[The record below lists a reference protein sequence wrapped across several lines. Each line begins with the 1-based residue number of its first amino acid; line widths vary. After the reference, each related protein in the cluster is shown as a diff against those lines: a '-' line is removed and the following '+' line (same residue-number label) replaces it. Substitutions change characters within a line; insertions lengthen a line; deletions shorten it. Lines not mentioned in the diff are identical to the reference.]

1 MPGKAWSKEEERV
14 YWRFVIPQSAKRVD
28 GGPAVP
34 WDQLAVY
41 MQKKMGANAKR
52 EYTHLSLL
60 EHYFQNFD
68 KERFSP
74 HAAPYVREAKR
85 IMASIMNGESQSQGD
100 ASVPSQ
106 DAQLQDSFDK
116 HTGDTT
122 DEENG
127 TIFSDETNDGDAD
140 YINDGDED
148 AEGEDDHVDPD
159 DEVLTFIRDM
169 ARESQ
174 WNQNAARP
182 VKRAAGQSS
191 TLPAPVADMSS
202 HGNYVPGLAPQH
214 TISQERSTLPPRPPR
229 AATRVRD
236 YHAFPNESPRP
247 AQHGREPPQ
256 KRARLANPFETNGYH
271 DQGPRTQAYYGQ
283 QSSRQAFYSQGPRMQ
298 SQYGQGSGSHGYYD
312 QGPGAS
318 AYYGQNSGNQDH
330 YNQTRGDYGQITN
343 PQGFEDDPDS
353 VYFWDQ
359 SAKDRSYYERGHARQ
374 RQQYIDQCHGPS
386 DDNQDNHGQSSSRH
400 GHDQNRSI
408 QGPFQNEVT
417 QSYYNQNR
425 NIQSAGQNHENR
437 GYDQSRNQHGLG
449 NQGCHANAAYNT
461 SQHLRA
467 PSVGYSGQQP
477 ALGSHQYRQDPQCQ
491 SPPQS
496 QQSAMGYS
504 EYPVGN
510 RPSTSSRLDP
520 QNAMPRY
527 SDRQV
532 PVSSGRSSVPMSP
545 NYDSSAQHSAA
556 PSPGGVGHHSTI
568 PDYIQRPSTASS
580 GHQQPSR
587 RPYVRQQADEEHHP
601 QGAHINSREEPKNE
615 QLQHPSSTSGTLRQ
629 RPNEDHQ
636 RQEAFE
642 PEMAQFQQPS
652 TSAPRQHA
660 NEDYH
665 RQGANMDRREEP
677 ENEQIRRPSSS
688 SVLVRQEPIEY
699 AHHQSGYMNPREQR
713 EGERSSGRY
722 VSPYPPRQH
731 HAEHDN
737 GQGGVPK
744 NRFVPEYEPE
754 MFQAFE
760 AESARRKE

>member
-41 MQKKMGANAKR
+41 MQKRMGANAKR

-85 IMASIMNGESQSQGD
+85 IMASIMKSQSQSD

-106 DAQLQDSFDK
+106 DAQLQDSFNK
-116 HTGDTT
+116 HTGETT
-122 DEENG
+122 DEDNG
-127 TIFSDETNDGDAD
+127 TILSNETNDGDAD
-140 YINDGDED
+140 YIDDGDED

-174 WNQNAARP
+174 RNQTAARS

-229 AATRVRD
+229 AVTRVHD
-236 YHAFPNESPRP
+236 YHAFPYESPRP

-256 KRARLANPFETNGYH
+256 KRARLANPFETNGYY
-271 DQGPRTQAYYGQ
+271 DQGLRTQAYYGQ
-283 QSSRQAFYSQGPRMQ
+283 QSSRQAFYNQGPRMQ
-298 SQYGQGSGSHGYYD
+298 SQYGQDSGSHGYYD
-312 QGPGAS
+312 Q
-318 AYYGQNSGNQDH
+318 NSGNQAH

-374 RQQYIDQCHGPS
+374 RQQYIDQCHGLS
-386 DDNQDNHGQSSSRH
+386 DDNQDCRGQSSSSH
-400 GHDQNRSI
+400 SHDQNRSV
-408 QGPFQNEVT
+408 QGPFQNHEHRVYDQNEVT
-417 QSYYNQNR
+417 RGYYNQNR

-437 GYDQSRNQHGLG
+437 GYDQSRNQHDLG
-449 NQGCHANAAYNT
+449 NQGYHANAAYNT

-477 ALGSHQYRQDPQCQ
+477 AMGSHQYHQDPQCQ
-491 SPPQS
+491 SPPQL

-504 EYPVGN
+504 EYPIGN
-510 RPSTSSRLDP
+510 RPSASARLDS
-520 QNAMPRY
+520 QNAMARY

-532 PVSSGRSSVPMSP
+532 PMSPGRSSVPMSP
-545 NYDSSAQHSAA
+545 NYDSSAQHSVA
-556 PSPGGVGHHSTI
+556 PSPGGIGHHSTI

-580 GHQQPSR
+580 GYQQPSR
-587 RPYVRQQADEEHHP
+587 RPSVRQQASEDHHL
-601 QGAHINSREEPKNE
+601 QGAHNNNREEPKNE
-615 QLQHPSSTSGTLRQ
+615 QFQHPSSTSGPLRQ
-629 RPNEDHQ
+629 HPGEDHH
-636 RQEAFE
+636 RQEA
-642 PEMAQFQQPS
+642 
-652 TSAPRQHA
+652 
-660 NEDYH
+660 Y
-665 RQGANMDRREEP
+665 MDRREEP
-677 ENEQIRRPSSS
+677 ENEQIQRPPS

-699 AHHQSGYMNPREQR
+699 AHHQSGYMNQREQR
-713 EGERSSGRY
+713 EGERFSGRY

-731 HAEHDN
+731 PAEHNN

>member
-85 IMASIMNGESQSQGD
+85 IMASILNGESQSQGD

-116 HTGDTT
+116 HTGETT

-140 YINDGDED
+140 YIDDGDED

-174 WNQNAARP
+174 RNQTAARP

-191 TLPAPVADMSS
+191 TLPAPVADMSPR
-202 HGNYVPGLAPQH
+202 GNYVPGLAPQH
-214 TISQERSTLPPRPPR
+214 TISQERSTLPPRPLELPR
-229 AATRVRD
+229 GSATTMLSRTKAPD
-236 YHAFPNESPRP
+236 PLSM
-247 AQHGREPPQ
+247 
-256 KRARLANPFETNGYH
+256 
-271 DQGPRTQAYYGQ
+271 GPRTQAYYGQ
-283 QSSRQAFYSQGPRMQ
+283 QSSRQAFYNQGPRMQ

-312 QGPGAS
+312 Q
-318 AYYGQNSGNQDH
+318 NSGSQGQ
-330 YNQTRGDYGQITN
+330 YNQTHGDYGQITN

-359 SAKDRSYYERGHARQ
+359 SAKDRSYYERGHVRQ

-386 DDNQDNHGQSSSRH
+386 DDNQDYHGQSSSSR
-400 GHDQNRSI
+400 GHDQNRSV
-408 QGPFQNEVT
+408 QGPF
-417 QSYYNQNR
+417 
-425 NIQSAGQNHENR
+425 QNHENR
-437 GYDQSRNQHGLG
+437 GYDQNHANPSYHNQSFNQHGLG
-449 NQGCHANAAYNT
+449 NQGYHANAAYNT
-461 SQHLRA
+461 NQHLRA
-467 PSVGYSGQQP
+467 PSVGYNGQQP
-477 ALGSHQYRQDPQCQ
+477 AMGSHQYRQDPQCQ

-510 RPSTSSRLDP
+510 RPSTSARLDP
-520 QNAMPRY
+520 QHAMPRY
-527 SDRQV
+527 SDRQ
-532 PVSSGRSSVPMSP
+532 VPMSP
-545 NYDSSAQHSAA
+545 NYDSSAQYSVA
-556 PSPGGVGHHSTI
+556 PSPGDVGHHSTI

-587 RPYVRQQADEEHHP
+587 RPSVRQQANEEHHP
-601 QGAHINSREEPKNE
+601 QGAHINNREEPKNE
-615 QLQHPSSTSGTLRQ
+615 QLQHPSSTSGPLRQ
-629 RPNEDHQ
+629 HSNEDH
-636 RQEAFE
+636 RHQEAFE
-642 PEMAQFQQPS
+642 PEMEQFQQPS

-665 RQGANMDRREEP
+665 RQAAYMDRREEP
-677 ENEQIRRPSSS
+677 ENEQIQRPLSP

-699 AHHQSGYMNPREQR
+699 AHHQSGYMNQREQR
-713 EGERSSGRY
+713 EGERTSGRY

-731 HAEHDN
+731 PAEHNN

-744 NRFVPEYEPE
+744 DRFVPEYEPE